1 MDQVPK
7 ILKPLVN
14 EWTPEGYIVSFK
26 VGTLVAL
33 YVAVFYE
40 CHVLPLPHLDS
51 TSLFSENATI
61 SLIYLARNRIRTS
74 HPKSQSRVG
83 TLWPPGRHWQ

>member
-26 VGTLVAL
+26 VGALVPLRRSHPRIPWPGL
-33 YVAVFYE
+33 Y
-40 CHVLPLPHLDS
+40 LTSIPPL
-51 TSLFSENATI
+51 SLC
-61 SLIYLARNRIRTS
+61 YLARDRFRTP
-74 HPKSQSRVG
+74 HPQSQSRVG